1 MRPVTP
7 DRREGKMRFTL
18 IAAILAAAVA
28 AHAADNP
35 PPKVNAYFRDG
46 LEFESEDGSFKSR
59 LGGLMIV
66 HYRDVSGLPESS
78 RRAMDSLFLRQ
89 ARLELSGTMRRNYEF
104 KVQADFSTGSAA
116 AILDGYLGWARF
128 AECSVRAGQFKE
140 PFSSEET
147 DSIKVCDFAD
157 RSDLNRL
164 TPQRDIGIML
174 YGRVCRGFAEYEA
187 GIFNGQ
193 GRGVTDGNDAKEGAV
208 RIALKPFK
216 GLRAAVAGT
225 LGLAGGGS
233 IDGLDMSSK
242 MLQVK
247 FLDAAT
253 GNVNGR
259 RDRLGLELAYSRG
272 PGSLRGEWVR
282 RTDRVD
288 AEGFSSRAVESSA
301 WYAAATWLLTG
312 EEKSPGKRVVPL
324 RSCDPAAGGWGAL
337 ELACRAGELALDGT
351 VFSLGIAEPSSN
363 ANRMLAVAAGLN
375 WYPESNLRVTSNLVF
390 ERYNSQVAFSSSVKE
405 DRASGV
411 LVRIQADF

>member
-1 MRPVTP
+1 
-7 DRREGKMRFTL
+7 MRF
-18 IAAILAAAVA
+18 AWILAIVAVTTGAGAAE
-28 AHAADNP
+28 NP
-35 PPKVNAYFRDG
+35 APGVNVVFRDG
-46 LEFESEDGSFKSR
+46 LEFASEDGSFKSR
-59 LGGLMIV
+59 VGGLMIV

-78 RRAMDSLFLRQ
+78 RRAMDSFFLRQ
-89 ARLELSGTMRRNYEF
+89 ARLEISGTMRQNCEF
-104 KVQADFSTGSAA
+104 RVQTDFSTGSGGT
-116 AILDGYLGWARF
+116 ILDGYLGWTRF
-128 AECSVRAGQFKE
+128 AECSIRMGQFKE

-147 DSIKVCDFAD
+147 DSIRVSDFAD

-164 TPQRDIGIML
+164 TPQRDIGVML
-174 YGRVCRGFAEYEA
+174 HGGVCRGFAEYEA

-193 GRGVTDGNDAKEGAV
+193 GRGVADGNDEKEAVV
-208 RIALKPFK
+208 RITLKPFK

-225 LGLAGGGS
+225 LGQVDRGS

-312 EEKSPGKRVVPL
+312 EEKSPGKRVVPS
-324 RSCDPAAGGWGAL
+324 RSCDPAAGDWGAL
-337 ELACRAGELALDGT
+337 ELACRAGELAMDGT
-351 VFSLGIAEPSSN
+351 VFSLGIADPSSN
-363 ANRMLAVAAGLN
+363 ANRMLAVAAGFN
-375 WYPESNLRVTSNLVF
+375 WYPESNLRVTSDLVF
-390 ERYNSQVAFSSSVKE
+390 ERYNSPVAFSSSVKE